1 MRRTRPNPPVIT
13 QWRGGSLRQSLYIIV
28 LVMLLIGL
36 TLVGVHQWRKGLLVM
51 GASMALAGGVR
62 GLLPERLTGWL
73 AVRNRTSDVVF
84 CTLMAAALIVTA
96 LVARD
101 S

>member
-1 MRRTRPNPPVIT
+1 MAP
-13 QWRGGSLRQSLYIIV
+13 WRGGSRRQALYIIV
-28 LVMLLIGL
+28 LVMLVVGL
-36 TLVGVHQWRKGLLVM
+36 ALVGFHQWRKGLLMM
-51 GASMALAGGVR
+51 GCSMALAGLVR

-73 AVRNRTSDVVF
+73 AVRNRTSDIVF
-84 CTLMAAALIVTA
+84 CTLMAVALIVTA